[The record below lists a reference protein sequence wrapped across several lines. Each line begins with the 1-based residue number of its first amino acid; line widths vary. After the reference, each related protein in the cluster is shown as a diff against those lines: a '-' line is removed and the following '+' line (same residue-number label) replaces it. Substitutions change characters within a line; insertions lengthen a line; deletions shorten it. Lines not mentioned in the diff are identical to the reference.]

1 MLHES
6 ILFITFIVK
15 HKKLMQFMI
24 SNKLFMVA
32 EFAWK
37 LGILFLNV
45 LNKCTTTYQKKIYI
59 NNRLSCCRPNKI
71 NK

>member
-1 MLHES
+1 MHES
-6 ILFITFIVK
+6 ILFITFIIK

-24 SNKLFMVA
+24 SNKLFRVA

-37 LGILFLNV
+37 LGILFVNV
-45 LNKCTTTYQKKIYI
+45 LNKCTTTCKKIYI